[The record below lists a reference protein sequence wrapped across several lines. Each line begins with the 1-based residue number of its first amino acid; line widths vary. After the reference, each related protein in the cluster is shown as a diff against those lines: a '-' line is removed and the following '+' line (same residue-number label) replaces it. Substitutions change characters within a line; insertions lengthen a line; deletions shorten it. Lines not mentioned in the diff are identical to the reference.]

1 MIYEQALPHDAL
13 ADSIDCY
20 WSIKGA
26 GSEIHAER
34 IFPDGCPGLV
44 LNIGGKC
51 ITDNGLVT
59 MQPGNSYLVG
69 AMTSFKETYLNREHH
84 LIGVCF
90 KPGAFSQFYNYL
102 PLAEITEQTVELEK
116 ALAPDTNKMHEL
128 SFADLNAFFLKR
140 LNAPKQDLFTI
151 VKCIK
156 EARGQITVDA
166 LAKKNHITPR
176 QMERI
181 FHKDIGITPKEFINI
196 TRFQHVF
203 PKIIQNKKQKNLLD
217 IAIEH
222 GYYDHAHLAN
232 DIKRYTGV
240 PPSQL

>member
-1 MIYEQALPHDAL
+1 MIYKQAIPHNAL
-13 ADSIDCY
+13 ADSIECY

-59 MQPGNSYLVG
+59 IHPGRSYLVG
-69 AMTSFKETYLNREHH
+69 AMTSYKETYLNREHH

-90 KPGAFSQFYNYL
+90 KPGALSQFFNYL
-102 PLAEITEQTVELEK
+102 PLAEIAEQTVELEK
-116 ALAPDTNKMHEL
+116 ALSPDTSKMQEL
-128 SFADLNAFFLKR
+128 SFAELNAFFLKR
-140 LNAPKQDLFTI
+140 LTTPKHDLFTI
-151 VKCIK
+151 VKCINETK
-156 EARGQITVDA
+156 GQITVDA
-166 LAKKNHITPR
+166 LAKKNHTTPR
-176 QMERI
+176 QLERA
-181 FHKDIGITPKEFINI
+181 FHKYIGITPKEFINI

-203 PKIIQNKKQKNLLD
+203 SKVTHNKKQESLLD

-222 GYYDHAHLAN
+222 GYYDHAHLTN

>member
-1 MIYEQALPHDAL
+1 MIYKQVTPHDTL
-13 ADSIDCY
+13 ADSIECF
-20 WSIKGA
+20 WSIKGT
-26 GSEIHAER
+26 GKEIHAER
-34 IFPDGCPGLV
+34 IFPDGRPGLV

-59 MQPGNSYLVG
+59 MMPGGSYLVG
-69 AMTSFKETYLNREHH
+69 PMTSYKDTYLNEEHH

-102 PLAEITEQTVELEK
+102 PLAEITEQTIELEK
-116 ALAPDTNKMHEL
+116 ALAPDTSNMQKL
-128 SFADLNAFFLKR
+128 SFAALNSFFLKR
-140 LNAPKQDLFTI
+140 FKAPKHDLFTI

-166 LAKKNHITPR
+166 LAKRNHIEPR
-176 QMERI
+176 QLERT
-181 FHKDIGITPKEFINI
+181 FHKHIGITPKEFINI
-196 TRFQHVF
+196 TRFQHAF
-203 PKIIQNKKQKNLLD
+203 PTVVNNKKQKGLLD

-222 GYYDHAHLAN
+222 GYYDHAHLTN

-240 PPSQL
+240 PPSSL

>member
-1 MIYEQALPHDAL
+1 MIYKQAIPHIAL
-13 ADSIDCY
+13 ANSIDSY

-44 LNIGGKC
+44 LNVGGKC

-59 MQPGNSYLVG
+59 MHPGRAYLVG
-69 AMTSFKETYLNREHH
+69 AMTFYKETYLNRDHH

-90 KPGAFSQFYNYL
+90 KPGALSQFFNYL
-102 PLAEITEQTVELEK
+102 PLAEIAEQTVELEK
-116 ALAPDTNKMHEL
+116 ALSPDTCKMQEL
-128 SFADLNAFFLKR
+128 SFAELNAFFLKR
-140 LNAPKQDLFTI
+140 LTAPKHDLFTI

-156 EARGQITVDA
+156 ETKGQITVDA
-166 LAKKNHITPR
+166 LAKKNHTAPR
-176 QMERI
+176 QLERT
-181 FHKDIGITPKEFINI
+181 FHKYIGITPKEFISI
-196 TRFQHVF
+196 ARFQQVF
-203 PKIIQNKKQKNLLD
+203 SKVTHNIKQESLLD
-217 IAIEH
+217 IAIEY
-222 GYYDHAHLAN
+222 GYYDHAHLTN